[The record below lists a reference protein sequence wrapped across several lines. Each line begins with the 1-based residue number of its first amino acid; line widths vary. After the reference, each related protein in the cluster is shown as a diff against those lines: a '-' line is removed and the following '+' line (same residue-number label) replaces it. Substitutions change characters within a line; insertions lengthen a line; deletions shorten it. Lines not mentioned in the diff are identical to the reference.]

1 MIGLTVFNIQHCI
14 FRNTHKVNIKEN
26 LIIHMAIA
34 RGLFQQNTKKSL
46 VWNFEI
52 KYFRLSLYGNM
63 VLFYYSCVCL
73 FCIVVFGLGYNNTA

>member
-1 MIGLTVFNIQHCI
+1 
-14 FRNTHKVNIKEN
+14 
-26 LIIHMAIA
+26 MAIA

-73 FCIVVFGLGYNNTA
+73 FCIVVLVWDTIIRLNENESMFMWLILGFVTSLDVRERGGLAFQ